1 MLCSVMLD
9 ISMSALLR
17 LEPPSLPLL
26 SSMRSHSLSPK
37 KSSAPP
43 PRKPSSEV
51 SHTFIS
57 RLSAS
62 SIAGDSRLQKD
73 AAVMTPAAK
82 PSMASS
88 AFLIHRPEEKDQPRA
103 QSRDPPGEERS
114 QQRLDRVRQVQKPIE
129 HLITPSCRKEAAGL
143 VCLSPLLPSY
153 AGVSYFASLRL
164 SRRFLC
170 QMRDR
175 PRRSM

>member
-1 MLCSVMLD
+1 MLD

-88 AFLIHRPEEKDQPRA
+88 AFLFIVRKKKTNPAPRA
-103 QSRDPPGEERS
+103 VTPQVKSVANSAWTVCGRSRNQSN
-114 QQRLDRVRQVQKPIE
+114 I
-129 HLITPSCRKEAAGL
+129 
-143 VCLSPLLPSY
+143 
-153 AGVSYFASLRL
+153 
-164 SRRFLC
+164 
-170 QMRDR
+170 
-175 PRRSM
+175 